1 MSDQNTD
8 VAPVEWFALYN
19 LLPDQTG
26 DFDKALAKMN
36 EGVQLTGV
44 SDDEMDADGDSES
57 SNGGWE
63 DVNDSDDASEAETG
77 ENDAEVS
84 EGQPDNEAAESE
96 QDDDE
101 SHTLYKAAHTDDRD
115 IRYVLDNHASYAQEN
130 RVDPSL
136 FAAIDG
142 EYETEGPLIVRV
154 KPGQDSFRCKGG
166 VAGEILRWIFINFMT
181 WDEAKSFTAR

>member
-1 MSDQNTD
+1 MT
-8 VAPVEWFALYN
+8 
-19 LLPDQTG
+19 
-26 DFDKALAKMN
+26 K
-36 EGVQLTGV
+36 V
-44 SDDEMDADGDSES
+44 SDDEMDADGDSEG

-63 DVNDSDDASEAETG
+63 DVNNSDDASEAETG
-77 ENDAEVS
+77 EDEAEVS
-84 EGQPDNEAAESE
+84 EGQPNNEAAESE
-96 QDDDE
+96 QDDDA

-115 IRYVLDNHASYAQEN
+115 IRHVMDNHSSYVQEN

-154 KPGQDSFRCKGG
+154 KPDQDSFRCNGE

-181 WDEAKSFTAR
+181 WDEAKSFAAR